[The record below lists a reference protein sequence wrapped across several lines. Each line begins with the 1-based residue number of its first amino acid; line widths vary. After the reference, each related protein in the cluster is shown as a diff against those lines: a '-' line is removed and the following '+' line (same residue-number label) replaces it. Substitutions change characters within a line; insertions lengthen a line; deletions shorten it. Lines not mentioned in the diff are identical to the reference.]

1 MMFMNFDL
9 IIKEI
14 IKIIRHYLNKED
26 YKIYLFGS
34 WARGDALPTS
44 DIDIGIFGKE
54 KIPFDIMSK
63 ILSEKE
69 AVQTLRSIDVIDLN
83 TKNQEFKN
91 KALKEAKL
99 LD

>member
-1 MMFMNFDL
+1 MNFDL

-69 AVQTLRSIDVIDLN
+69 AVQTLRSLDVIDLN

>member
-1 MMFMNFDL
+1 MNFDL